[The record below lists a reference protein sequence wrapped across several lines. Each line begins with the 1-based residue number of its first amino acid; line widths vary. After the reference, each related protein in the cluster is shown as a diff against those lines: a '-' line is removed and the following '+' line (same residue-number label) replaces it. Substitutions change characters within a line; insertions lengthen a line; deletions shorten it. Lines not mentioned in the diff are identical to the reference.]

1 MSNHSEKIGFKE
13 DCLAESI
20 YVKIYVYYT
29 EYLETI
35 EMSGELRFWRTVRST
50 KAWILSSPHN

>member
-1 MSNHSEKIGFKE
+1 MTKLKESHSEKIGFKE

-20 YVKIYVYYT
+20 YVYYT

-35 EMSGELRFWRTVRST
+35 EMNWCVKVLENCPFNEGLNSL
-50 KAWILSSPHN
+50 